1 VQVWLYVAGWPG
13 ATARQLV
20 HLAELVERYGF
31 DGMLVAAGRR
41 PPRAAPAASTHDG
54 WSAMSAVARRT
65 RRLRLGVLLPPAALT
80 SPQRIAAAAADLDRR
95 SAGRF
100 ELALAA
106 TRTAPHPSRLPP
118 LPEGFTRLDETLAVL
133 TGLWWTQ
140 PGERFTFTGRYHTV
154 LDSPAIPAVQ
164 QPGPPLIVS
173 GSGRRTTS
181 YLAARWADEVNVPF
195 RSLHHT
201 ARQYW
206 DADDASS
213 HDGRRHRGRP
223 PLRRSAAVTV
233 HSDPDLCARDALSI
247 SDDSETLAGT
257 PQQIAAALH
266 RYQSIGTARVY
277 LRLPDTAERGH
288 VDVIA
293 RRILPAMNHT
303 MTAPPPAPPYPC

>member
-1 VQVWLYVAGWPG
+1 MQVWLYVAGRP
-13 ATARQLV
+13 ATTARQLV
-20 HLAELVERYGF
+20 HLAEAVERHGF
-31 DGMLVAAGRR
+31 DGMLVAS
-41 PPRAAPAASTHDG
+41 STNDR
-54 WSAMSAVARRT
+54 WSSMQAVARRT

-80 SPQRIAAAAADLDRR
+80 SPERIAAAAADLDRR

-106 TRTAPHPSRLPP
+106 TRNSPEPNRLPP
-118 LPEGFTRLDETLAVL
+118 LPEGFSRLDETLAVL

-154 LDSPAIPAVQ
+154 LDSPAITAVQ

-195 RSLHHT
+195 RGLRHT

-213 HDGRRHRGRP
+213 HGGRLHRGRP
-223 PLRRSAAVTV
+223 PLRHSAAVTV
-233 HSDPDLCARDALSI
+233 HSDPDLCVRHPPSI
-247 SDDSETLAGT
+247 SDEDETLAGT
-257 PQQIAAALH
+257 PHQIVAALH
-266 RYQSIGTARVY
+266 EYQSIGTARVY
-277 LRLPDTAERGH
+277 LRLPDTAGRRHFEL
-288 VDVIA
+288 IA
-293 RRILPAMNHT
+293 RQILPALHPAPT
-303 MTAPPPAPPYPC
+303 PPPPGPPYSC

>member
-1 VQVWLYVAGWPG
+1 MQVWLYVDGRTA

-20 HLAELVERYGF
+20 HLGETAERYGF
-31 DGMLVAAGRR
+31 DGLLVAA
-41 PPRAAPAASTHDG
+41 STSDG
-54 WSAMSAVARRT
+54 WSRMGAVARRT
-65 RRLRLGVLLPPAALT
+65 RRIRLGVLLAPAALA
-80 SPQRIAAAAADLDRR
+80 SPRSVAEAAADLDRR

-106 TRTAPHPSRLPP
+106 TRDSPQAGLLPP
-118 LPEGFTRLDETLAVL
+118 LPEGFIRLDETLAVL

-154 LDSPAIPAVQ
+154 LDSPAITAVQ
-164 QPGPPLIVS
+164 RPGPPLIVS

-195 RSLHHT
+195 QSLHHT

-213 HDGRRHRGRP
+213 HGGRLDRGRP
-223 PLRRSAAVTV
+223 PLRRSATVTV
-233 HSDPDLCARDALSI
+233 HSDPDPCVREPPSI

-257 PQQIAAALH
+257 PRQIVAALH

-277 LRLPDTAERGH
+277 LRLPEAAG
-288 VDVIA
+288 
-293 RRILPAMNHT
+293 RRQLELVTRQILPAVHS
-303 MTAPPPAPPYPC
+303 APPPPPAPPYPC